1 MTILPFKYCGFLWSR
16 WKLQR
21 LLQLLEWRGF
31 HRPCMPCGTAFE
43 RWYPY
48 CYQSN
53 HQVTNEVSKILS
65 GQDRKSLMAL
75 SAWLCCDMNLRKF
88 SEEVAC
94 VGPVRG
100 HHGSWLVCGEK
111 RIGAPEHLEHILGKR
126 AKILNIVILPFLEQ
140 KLFDTEISVP
150 LDVPGYY
157 GFYMVL

>member
-1 MTILPFKYCGFLWSR
+1 MTIYYLSNTVDFYDPAESFRGYSCWSDE
-16 WKLQR
+16 K
-21 LLQLLEWRGF
+21 F
-31 HRPCMPCGTAFE
+31 NRPCMPCGTAFE

-100 HHGSWLVCGEK
+100 HHGS
-111 RIGAPEHLEHILGKR
+111 
-126 AKILNIVILPFLEQ
+126 
-140 KLFDTEISVP
+140 
-150 LDVPGYY
+150 
-157 GFYMVL
+157 